1 MSKINVYLPDDL
13 AKAVKEAGLPVSAIC
28 QRALE
33 QAVRRVSAI
42 RETAMS
48 ALDIADHA
56 GRFSHFTRRA
66 RTVVQLAAEQA
77 RAAGETEIGTSHL
90 LGGILAE
97 GGNLALHVLP
107 AMEIEPGQLQRELDR
122 RTAEGSAAPGGPG
135 TATSREPQPSGP
147 QSPAG
152 PEVAAGPDEAAPTP
166 RDGTDGSGP
175 GFSEPAVAALQLAIT
190 EAAALGHNYIGCEH
204 LLLGLIVEPDGSAG
218 RILRSQGAEIRLA
231 RRSVAA
237 ALVGYAH
244 LSTQHAAGGGP
255 AAQVTANG
263 LAAAIRQELQ
273 PLAQR
278 VDRLEQRLGP
288 AA

>member
-13 AKAVKEAGLPVSAIC
+13 AEAVKEAGLPVSAIC

-48 ALDIADHA
+48 ALDVADHA

-77 RAAGETEIGTSHL
+77 RAAGAAEIGTRHL

-107 AMEIEPGQLQRELDR
+107 AMEIEPGRLQHELDHL
-122 RTAEGSAAPGGPG
+122 TAAGPAAPGGPDAAAG
-135 TATSREPQPSGP
+135 A
-147 QSPAG
+147 SPAG
-152 PEVAAGPDEAAPTP
+152 TG
-166 RDGTDGSGP
+166 GSGP
-175 GFSEPAVAALQLAIT
+175 GFSESAVAALQLTIT
-190 EAAALGHNYIGCEH
+190 EAAALGHNYVGCEH
-204 LLLGLIVEPDGSAG
+204 LLLGLIAEPGGSAG
-218 RILRSQGAEIRLA
+218 RILRGQGAEIRLT

-244 LSTQHAAGGGP
+244 LSAQHTAGGP
-255 AAQVTANG
+255 AADQVTASG
-263 LAAAIRQELQ
+263 LAAAIREELQ
-273 PLAQR
+273 PLARR
-278 VDRLEQRLGP
+278 VERLEQRLGP
-288 AA
+288 AAE

>member
-1 MSKINVYLPDDL
+1 VSKINVYLPDDL
-13 AKAVKEAGLPVSAIC
+13 AEAVKEAGLPVSAIC

-48 ALDIADHA
+48 ALDITDHA
-56 GRFSHFTRRA
+56 GRFAHFTRRA

-77 RAAGETEIGTSHL
+77 RAAGATEIGTRHL

-97 GGNLALHVLP
+97 GGNMALHILP
-107 AMEIEPGQLQRELDR
+107 AMEIEPGQLQHELDR
-122 RTAEGSAAPGGPG
+122 LT
-135 TATSREPQPSGP
+135 
-147 QSPAG
+147 
-152 PEVAAGPDEAAPTP
+152 AAGPAAAGGPDAAAGP
-166 RDGTDGSGP
+166 PLAGTGGPGP
-175 GFSEPAVAALQLAIT
+175 GFSEPAVAALQLTIT
-190 EAAALGHNYIGCEH
+190 EAAALGHNYVGCEH
-204 LLLGLIVEPDGSAG
+204 LLLGLIAEPDGSAG
-218 RILRSQGAEIRLA
+218 RILRGQGAEIRLT

-244 LSTQHAAGGGP
+244 LSAQHPAGRAP
-255 AAQVTANG
+255 ADQVTASG
-263 LAAAIRQELQ
+263 LAAAIREELQ

-278 VDRLEQRLGP
+278 VARLEQRLGP

>member
-13 AKAVKEAGLPVSAIC
+13 AEAVKEAGIPVSAVC

-56 GRFSHFTRRA
+56 GRFSRFTRRA

-77 RAAGETEIGTSHL
+77 RAAGATEIGTGHL

-97 GGNLALHVLP
+97 GGNLALQVLP
-107 AMEIEPGQLQRELDR
+107 AVEIEPGQLRRELDR
-122 RTAEGSAAPGGPG
+122 RTDEPAGEPAGTGGP
-135 TATSREPQPSGP
+135 
-147 QSPAG
+147 
-152 PEVAAGPDEAAPTP
+152 
-166 RDGTDGSGP
+166 GP
-175 GFSEPAVAALQLAIT
+175 GFSETAVAALQLTIT
-190 EAAALGHNYIGCEH
+190 EAASLGHNYIGCEH
-204 LLLGLIVEPDGSAG
+204 LLLGLIGEPDGSAG
-218 RILRSQGAEIRLA
+218 HILRGQGAELRLT
-231 RRSVAA
+231 RRAVAA

-244 LSTQHAAGGGP
+244 LSTQRAAGGET
-255 AAQVTANG
+255 AADVTPG
-263 LAAAIRQELQ
+263 TLAAAIRQELQ
-273 PLAQR
+273 PLMQR
-278 VDRLEQRLGP
+278 VELLEQRLGP

>member
-1 MSKINVYLPDDL
+1 VSKINVYLPDDL
-13 AKAVKEAGLPVSAIC
+13 AEAVKEAGLPVSAIC

-77 RAAGETEIGTSHL
+77 RAAGETEISTGHL

-122 RTAEGSAAPGGPG
+122 RTAQGSAAPGGPG
-135 TATSREPQPSGP
+135 TVTSREPQPSGP
-147 QSPAG
+147 QP
-152 PEVAAGPDEAAPTP
+152 PAGPDEAAPMAAA
-166 RDGTDGSGP
+166 GTDGSGP
-175 GFSEPAVAALQLAIT
+175 GFSESAVAALQLTIT

-204 LLLGLIVEPDGSAG
+204 LLLGLIAEPDGSAG
-218 RILRSQGAEIRLA
+218 RILRSQGAEIRLT

-255 AAQVTANG
+255 AAQVTADG

-278 VDRLEQRLGP
+278 VERLEQRLGP